1 MTTTYKPVSQACGR
15 GQAAAESMAA
25 AESILPPCGS
35 QGLSGNQATQSQVLS
50 THAQLSEHIMFILDG
65 FGRERPVPVG
75 AYFPDRSMRNDQHD
89 AVATQLLIPISRIRP
104 WLQRPEGGAPQP
116 AEAPSDAES
125 DSDQD
130 TPEQGVSEGQLC
142 AVSIER
148 VQGGARGG
156 IPTFLLQ
163 HSRFQP
169 FGQSP
174 PSCIKIKS

>member
-1 MTTTYKPVSQACGR
+1 
-15 GQAAAESMAA
+15 
-25 AESILPPCGS
+25 
-35 QGLSGNQATQSQVLS
+35 
-50 THAQLSEHIMFILDG
+50 MFILDG

-148 VQGGARGG
+148 VQGGPREAS
-156 IPTFLLQ
+156 Q
-163 HSRFQP
+163 HLFCSIHVF
-169 FGQSP
+169 SP
-174 PSCIKIKS
+174 LDRVRLHASK

>member
-1 MTTTYKPVSQACGR
+1 
-15 GQAAAESMAA
+15 
-25 AESILPPCGS
+25 
-35 QGLSGNQATQSQVLS
+35 
-50 THAQLSEHIMFILDG
+50 MFILG
-65 FGRERPVPVG
+65 GLGEERTVPVG
-75 AYFPDRSMRNDQHD
+75 ASFSDRGMRNDQHD

-104 WLQRPEGGAPQP
+104 WLGAPQP
-116 AEAPSDAES
+116 AETPSDTES

-148 VQGGARGG
+148 VQGGATGG
-156 IPTFLLQ
+156 IPTFILQ